1 MGRRVVFRTE
11 VVEAQRFPR
20 KQAKILFMVLERT
33 ESWKPGF
40 LTWEKASDIAPAL
53 WVSFYDLAPRYSIL
67 L

>member
-1 MGRRVVFRTE
+1 MVFRTE

-20 KQAKILFMVLERT
+20 KQAKILFMVLERKQNLGNLVFLLGK
-33 ESWKPGF
+33 KP
-40 LTWEKASDIAPAL
+40 LIAL